1 MCSYNESDW
10 TELARMAAAA
20 GADALELNLSCPHG
34 MGERGMGLACG
45 QVNIPVRWITSF
57 IPLYIYRQDP
67 ELVRNICRWVRA
79 AVTIPFFA
87 KLTPNVTSI
96 VAIAKAAYEG
106 QADGVTATNTV
117 SGLND
122 NSFELILF
130 SFSELIFIL
139 GRLH

>member
-1 MCSYNESDW
+1 M
-10 TELARMAAAA
+10 
-20 GADALELNLSCPHG
+20 
-34 MGERGMGLACG
+34 
-45 QVNIPVRWITSF
+45 
-57 IPLYIYRQDP
+57 
-67 ELVRNICRWVRA
+67 RNICRWVRA